1 MHQELSEVI
10 MLKQLS
16 ILCLSMVLAVT
27 AVQANVVEPI
37 VEAKDSVVMLYI
49 DFGKGKWVSGSG
61 FLVDKNHVVTNL
73 HVIAGASE
81 LQIFVLDKN
90 STGDAVQERRV
101 KIIDVKPQ
109 YDLALLE
116 VSNLNRKPL
125 TLAYSDDVQDHTN
138 VASIGFPGVANDAM
152 VITSEK
158 GAVSAATIPILREG
172 KVLRSIT
179 SHELGNRS
187 VEANIVQH
195 DAAID
200 PGNSG
205 GPLVNACGE
214 VVGVNTIVHVV
225 ANAISDAVSLKH
237 LYTLLDDNNIEYN
250 KASVA
255 CSTGAVKNT
264 SSDQEEEEA
273 LPEMQQGERLAPL
286 VLIVLLLVAVIIWK
300 IRQSK
305 RKAKTPQSV
314 MSVSPTSEQWYLQGL
329 DTYHTLRFPLKGER
343 VQIGS
348 AASINDYVIAND
360 TVSRQHLNLHWD
372 KSGWQVIGLP
382 TTNGTVVNGKTLGI
396 HEVKTLCVGDVLRL
410 GEVNLIFNK
419 A

>member
-1 MHQELSEVI
+1 

-16 ILCLSMVLAVT
+16 ILCLSMVLGIT
-27 AVQANVVEPI
+27 TVQADVIEPI
-37 VEAKDSVVMLYI
+37 VAAKDGVVMLYV
-49 DFGKGKWVSGSG
+49 DLGKGKWVSGSG

-81 LQIFVLDKN
+81 LQISVLDKN
-90 STGDAVQERRV
+90 SKGDAVQARRV

-125 TLAYSDDVQDHTN
+125 TLAYDDEVQDHTN
-138 VASIGFPGVANDAM
+138 VASIGFPGVASDA
-152 VITSEK
+152 VVTSEK
-158 GAVSAATIPILREG
+158 GAVSAATSPILREG

-214 VVGVNTIVHVV
+214 VVGVNTIVHVM
-225 ANAISDAVSLKH
+225 ANAVGDAVSAKH
-237 LYTLLDDNNIEYN
+237 LYTLLDDNNIEYT
-250 KASVA
+250 KAAAA
-255 CSTGAVKNT
+255 CGTDAAKNT
-264 SSDQEEEEA
+264 SVATPSDKEEEDPLHEMNEGQRYA
-273 LPEMQQGERLAPL
+273 LPF
-286 VLIVLLLVAVIIWK
+286 LIALLVIGGIIWK
-300 IRQSK
+300 MRQSK
-305 RKAKTPQSV
+305 RQAKTPPSLIAV
-314 MSVSPTSEQWYLQGL
+314 TPATEQWYLQGL
-329 DTYHTLRFPLKGER
+329 DAYHTLRFPLKGDR

-410 GEVNLIFNK
+410 GEVSLMFNK

>member
-1 MHQELSEVI
+1 

-16 ILCLSMVLAVT
+16 ILCLSMVLGVA
-27 AVQANVVEPI
+27 AVQADAVEPI
-37 VEAKDSVVMLYI
+37 VEAKDGVVMLYV
-49 DFGKGKWVSGSG
+49 DLGKGKWASGSG

-81 LQIFVLDKN
+81 LQISVLDKN
-90 STGDAVQERRV
+90 SKGDAVQVRRV

-125 TLAYSDDVQDHTN
+125 TLAYDDEVQDHTN
-138 VASIGFPGVANDAM
+138 VASIGFPGVASDA
-152 VITSEK
+152 VVTSEK
-158 GAVSAATIPILREG
+158 GAVSAATSPILREG

-214 VVGVNTIVHVV
+214 VVGVNTIVHVM
-225 ANAISDAVSLKH
+225 ANAVGDAVSAKH
-237 LYTLLDDNNIEYN
+237 LYTLLDDNNIEYT
-250 KASVA
+250 KAAAA
-255 CSTGAVKNT
+255 CGADTAKNT
-264 SSDQEEEEA
+264 AVAAPSEKKKEGLLYEMHLGQRYA
-273 LPEMQQGERLAPL
+273 LPF
-286 VLIVLLLVAVIIWK
+286 LIALLVIGGGVIWMIA
-300 IRQSK
+300 QSK
-305 RKAKTPQSV
+305 RQAKTPQSLMAV
-314 MSVSPTSEQWYLQGL
+314 TPTTEQWYLQGL
-329 DTYHTLRFPLKGER
+329 DAHHTLRFPLKGDR

-410 GEVNLIFNK
+410 GEVSLMFNK